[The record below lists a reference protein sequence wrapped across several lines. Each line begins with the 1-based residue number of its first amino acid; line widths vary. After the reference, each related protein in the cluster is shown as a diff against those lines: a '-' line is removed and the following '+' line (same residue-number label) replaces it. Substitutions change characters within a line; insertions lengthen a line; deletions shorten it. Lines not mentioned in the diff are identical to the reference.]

1 MPELA
6 PVAKLLESD
15 QPKVLALV
23 GAGIS
28 AGATSLPH
36 ASWLGLLKH
45 GVNYLVNTEFSTA
58 KRGAHLIASLETA
71 FSPFDLAKAL
81 DHAEVVERDLMV
93 PDPACFAHWLDS
105 AFATFPVRPGRGAA
119 LDALRNLQQAG
130 VLLVTTN
137 YDSLLADATGL
148 QPVTWQEHD
157 EILKVISRQR
167 PGILHLHGHWKR
179 PSSVVL
185 GRTSYNR
192 IVADRDFQDLF
203 KSLWLGWSWIYVGC
217 GDGLDDPNLGR
228 MLAWSQ
234 RWDASGLP
242 DYFLTKADQAR
253 ALAQRID
260 KPRNL
265 VVVGYADHADL
276 PGILTSLTPAAHCW
290 PFVPV
295 NEDFFL
301 YRTSNSPATLPFPSR
316 AEYLNG
322 EVPTLTADAEVLA
335 RLDRHGWA
343 FVLDVASVG
352 KTTLGLRV
360 AATPVQRD
368 HPVYYLDLAIVDPVT
383 VIDALT
389 VARRLTRP
397 GALLIVDN
405 AHHQPELAR
414 QLWEQW
420 RDRPRGSRLLLIAT
434 RTQRVAITTPAQDLE
449 FFERHVTDP
458 AVELRPT
465 PADLVSILAC
475 VHKRVVGGLA
485 APLATPPASV
495 LDEWHRDYGSALG
508 AFCLAVLGRL
518 DEFSHGRWELPLE
531 AASDWVKEK
540 WLKVLNARALE
551 NLLCLSVFG
560 SQEFELDVSLHA
572 LPHPNDTDLLLEL
585 GLVVRRDRGKLS
597 QYRSFGL
604 REPDWGRL
612 ILAAHP
618 TNEERILFEA
628 AARYPT
634 TAAAVS
640 ARLRDEGS
648 LERLSRLWQH
658 LAAGPDDLIG
668 RMVLVSLGWAS
679 GLLQAAANQGQ
690 SSLADRLWAA
700 IEREPDKVAE
710 RAWEEPLNNVTALLK
725 EAKRQGRNTEP
736 LWTAIER
743 ALRANIDETVLL
755 VVITE
760 QG

>member
-1 MPELA
+1 
-6 PVAKLLESD
+6 
-15 QPKVLALV
+15 
-23 GAGIS
+23 
-28 AGATSLPH
+28 
-36 ASWLGLLKH
+36 
-45 GVNYLVNTEFSTA
+45 
-58 KRGAHLIASLETA
+58 
-71 FSPFDLAKAL
+71 
-81 DHAEVVERDLMV
+81 
-93 PDPACFAHWLDS
+93 
-105 AFATFPVRPGRGAA
+105 
-119 LDALRNLQQAG
+119 
-130 VLLVTTN
+130 
-137 YDSLLADATGL
+137 
-148 QPVTWQEHD
+148 
-157 EILKVISRQR
+157 
-167 PGILHLHGHWKR
+167 
-179 PSSVVL
+179 
-185 GRTSYNR
+185 
-192 IVADRDFQDLF
+192 
-203 KSLWLGWSWIYVGC
+203 
-217 GDGLDDPNLGR
+217 
-228 MLAWSQ
+228 
-234 RWDASGLP
+234 
-242 DYFLTKADQAR
+242 
-253 ALAQRID
+253 
-260 KPRNL
+260 
-265 VVVGYADHADL
+265 
-276 PGILTSLTPAAHCW
+276 
-290 PFVPV
+290 
-295 NEDFFL
+295 
-301 YRTSNSPATLPFPSR
+301 
-316 AEYLNG
+316 
-322 EVPTLTADAEVLA
+322 
-335 RLDRHGWA
+335 
-343 FVLDVASVG
+343 
-352 KTTLGLRV
+352 
-360 AATPVQRD
+360 
-368 HPVYYLDLAIVDPVT
+368 
-383 VIDALT
+383 
-389 VARRLTRP
+389 
-397 GALLIVDN
+397 
-405 AHHQPELAR
+405 
-414 QLWEQW
+414 
-420 RDRPRGSRLLLIAT
+420 
-434 RTQRVAITTPAQDLE
+434 TQRVAITTPAQDLE

-743 ALRANIDETVLL
+743 EPDKVAERAWETPLNDVGSFLEEAKRQRRNTEPLWTAIERDPDKVAERAWETSLDTVAAFLEEAKRQGRNTEPLWTAIERDPDKVAERAWETSLDKVAAFLEEAKHQGRNTEPLWTAIEREPDKVAERAWETPLDKVAAFLEEAKRQGRNTEPLWTAIEREPDKVAERAWETPLNDVGAFLEEALRANIDETVLL

-760 QG
+760 QGENRNQCEEQRNLSSFSHGLARRGT